1 MFTANSLTTCVLL
14 YGDHAELAARSLE
27 SILQFQA
34 IAGGAVRVCVN
45 DIGDA
50 TRDYLRRLCA
60 DGQLSRRDV
69 YDAGENVHKYPM
81 LRAMLY
87 GKRAIATPH
96 LLWLDDDSFI
106 RNPKRFAEVLPEL
119 LATLDGGAAM
129 VGRLYSQGFQG
140 QQREWISQQPWY
152 RGRAW
157 QRVRSEDRMFFCTGG
172 GWLARVNVLREVNWP
187 WPELDH
193 AGGDH
198 LLGACLHQRGAT
210 IERLA
215 GDLLAVN
222 ADGDG
227 NESKAAL
234 RGFNGRRPL
243 PLGASTTT
251 TVPPAITQWVPFT

>member
-14 YGDHAELAARSLE
+14 YGDHADLAARSLE

-34 IAGGAVRVCVN
+34 AAGGAVRVCVN
-45 DIGDA
+45 DIGDD
-50 TRDYLRRLCA
+50 TRRYLRQLCA
-60 DGQLSRRDV
+60 EDRLSRRDI

-87 GKRAIATPH
+87 GKRALTTSH

-106 RNPKRFAEVLPEL
+106 RDPRHFAKVLPEL
-119 LATLDGGAAM
+119 LAVLDSGVAM
-129 VGRLYSQGFQG
+129 LGRLYSQGFQG
-140 QQREWISQQPWY
+140 QQRTWVSQQPWY

-157 QRVRSEDRMFFCTGG
+157 QRVRGEDRMFFCTGG
-172 GWLARVNVLREVNWP
+172 GWLARTNVLREVNWP

-193 AGGDH
+193 SGGDH

-210 IERLA
+210 IERLPSE
-215 GDLLAVN
+215 LLAVN
-222 ADGDG
+222 ADENGA
-227 NESKAAL
+227 ESKAAL

-243 PLGASTTT
+243 PLGASAVP
-251 TVPPAITQWVPFT
+251 TVPPVITQWVPFT